1 MQLTPGGGIPSDVI
15 HIDIPTIPENSKEKG
30 PVIVPLPVEIRPKMC
45 RYRIEV
51 WSNTNQYFALKRL
64 VSDKKN
70 LQTTLQ
76 IRENTF
82 QSQHVSV
89 FSKKLHNFDRNMTFH
104 DISFCGH

>member
-51 WSNTNQYFALKRL
+51 WSKDLRGNPKLEFPRMGLKPVL
-64 VSDKKN
+64 D
-70 LQTTLQ
+70 LDTLGGVGSG
-76 IRENTF
+76 R
-82 QSQHVSV
+82 
-89 FSKKLHNFDRNMTFH
+89 
-104 DISFCGH
+104 G